1 MIIVLTILYPH
12 ATAWEFVGWF
22 GCRRVSAWRQSS
34 ELELRRKPRPPPG
47 GGAFRPGRQVLHPV
61 AGSPGRRR
69 GSYGATDF
77 AGGSDHWTGTAG
89 ARQDPFRREAPA
101 LARTRK
107 RGHLAQMAA
116 APPGVVARKA
126 GASTGGTAA
135 ATKPNSVSAE
145 RGPGVA
151 AGTQAGECADRKDA
165 WSLGIGCLRPG
176 SRQSLGEFGT
186 RAKPPGRQACEGLDR
201 LLDVRGVSRGTQH
214 GSHSHAP

>member
-1 MIIVLTILYPH
+1 MIILTILYPH

-34 ELELRRKPRPPPG
+34 ELELRRKARPPPG

-77 AGGSDHWTGTAG
+77 AGGSDHRTGTAG

-126 GASTGGTAA
+126 GASTGGDGRSDEAKLRFGGTR
-135 ATKPNSVSAE
+135 PGRCGGNPGRRVC
-145 RGPGVA
+145 GPEGCLVPRDRVFA
-151 AGTQAGECADRKDA
+151 AGKQTIPWRIRHSCQA
-165 WSLGIGCLRPG
+165 
-176 SRQSLGEFGT
+176 T
-186 RAKPPGRQACEGLDR
+186 RAPS
-201 LLDVRGVSRGTQH
+201 V
-214 GSHSHAP
+214 